1 MSTSPFS
8 RRAIYIGAACLAL
21 TALASLGAVEW
32 YRPHQEDSP
41 KNLAGDN
48 RGPEAFPQ
56 GPPWLYG
63 HADARFT
70 LTLYADLE
78 CPFCKAYFPILKSW
92 VDNHPDMLLEWSH
105 LPLSIHEPAATEL
118 AVLAECAGEAGGQA
132 AFWDATTWI
141 YRHTRSDGRG
151 LPPGMSYPGV
161 TTAIKACT
169 SGDRPKSIVGAQAQ
183 EAATRNIDATPTVML
198 HDNETGKSLLLPGP
212 IDGDTLLSALDLIAT
227 GNMAMPGQHEMP
239 ADLVGKPR

>member
-8 RRAIYIGAACLAL
+8 RQAIFIGAACLAL

-32 YRPHQEDSP
+32 YGAHQEDSP
-41 KNLAGDN
+41 KNFVGDN
-48 RGPEAFPQ
+48 RVPEAFPQ

-78 CPFCKAYFPILKSW
+78 CPFCKTYFPILKSW

-118 AVLAECAGEAGGQA
+118 AVLAECAGEAGGQS

-151 LPPGMSYPGV
+151 LPPGVSYPGV
-161 TTAIKACT
+161 TAAINVCT
-169 SGDRPKSIVGAQAQ
+169 SGDQPKSIVSAQMQ
-183 EAATRNIDATPTVML
+183 EAAAKNIDATPTVML

-212 IDGDTLLSALDLIAT
+212 VDGDTLLSALDLIAA